1 MDKQEVKKRNRINKR
16 PITSL
21 LIGLAF
27 LSIIF
32 LAMMFSSPKDAVQG
46 KKSRGNAPREKEQE
60 KLTSEDYDSEMMA
73 VVTGMDTEKREIT
86 LLDVDTGETIIL
98 AYTGGSDITDKY
110 GQAVTAGQIPIGTM
124 VDAGYRKDSLK
135 LMKMRI
141 SKKAWEYIDVSNLSI
156 DRDMKIM
163 KVGPKKYKY
172 TDDIVILDGEN
183 FISVDGLKEQ
193 DLLTLRGENEVIW
206 SVTVNKGHGTVRL
219 IDTEGFL
226 GGHVTVGYEAM
237 QEIAENMVITVR
249 EGNYNLTVENGKY
262 SATKNVTITRNEET
276 VVSLEGLGQMPEKTS
291 RITFDI
297 SPFGADLF
305 IDDELT
311 SYANPVEMTYG
322 EHEIVVSLGGYT
334 TYRGKLTIKEA
345 DQTVKITLPE
355 ASSKKDAD
363 VVVTENENSP
373 EETGQKDRN
382 TKPGSEQNGND
393 GYSIDEDH
401 FIYVQN
407 PLNASVYLNGEYMGT
422 SPVGFEK
429 IIGSHVI
436 TFIRDGYEVKSYTIE
451 VEDDGLDT
459 FLSMPD
465 LEPIE

>member
-1 MDKQEVKKRNRINKR
+1 
-16 PITSL
+16 
-21 LIGLAF
+21 
-27 LSIIF
+27 
-32 LAMMFSSPKDAVQG
+32 
-46 KKSRGNAPREKEQE
+46 
-60 KLTSEDYDSEMMA
+60 
-73 VVTGMDTEKREIT
+73 
-86 LLDVDTGETIIL
+86 
-98 AYTGGSDITDKY
+98 
-110 GQAVTAGQIPIGTM
+110 
-124 VDAGYRKDSLK
+124 
-135 LMKMRI
+135 
-141 SKKAWEYIDVSNLSI
+141 
-156 DRDMKIM
+156 
-163 KVGPKKYKY
+163 
-172 TDDIVILDGEN
+172 
-183 FISVDGLKEQ
+183 
-193 DLLTLRGENEVIW
+193 
-206 SVTVNKGHGTVRL
+206 
-219 IDTEGFL
+219 
-226 GGHVTVGYEAM
+226 
-237 QEIAENMVITVR
+237 
-249 EGNYNLTVENGKY
+249 
-262 SATKNVTITRNEET
+262 
-276 VVSLEGLGQMPEKTS
+276 
-291 RITFDI
+291 
-297 SPFGADLF
+297 
-305 IDDELT
+305 
-311 SYANPVEMTYG
+311 MTYG